1 MNTKAIAIVLI
12 VAVLAASIPAQVAA
26 QTKADWFNLGKE
38 LWLKQQILG
47 AAQSWQMPTFQLP
60 QWQMPTWQMPQWQ
73 VPDLSAAKYLGRKL
87 LAV

>member
-12 VAVLAASIPAQVAA
+12 VAVLAASIPAQVPA

-60 QWQMPTWQMPQWQ
+60 QWQMPTWQVPQWQ
-73 VPDLSAAKYLGRKL
+73 VPDLGAAKYLGRKL